1 MNPTMTDPHNNTS
14 SQQIAKAIAAR
25 LEKAIEANG
34 KASLVVCGGSSP
46 LGVFAEL
53 STIQINWGAVHI
65 TLADD
70 RLVEASDGHSNIKLV
85 SEHLLIGYVAAAKF
99 SRLQDL
105 DAGAEMPFDVVLLGM
120 GPDGHIASLFPDM
133 LDNADAFS
141 LRAPPQI
148 LTTEAKGNPLLPR
161 ITMNL
166 AMLTNCQ
173 ALLLLVK
180 GAEKKALIE
189 EVRGEAVAAPQRY
202 PVGMLLAQSKKTVQL
217 CMLD

>member
-1 MNPTMTDPHNNTS
+1 MTDLHNDTS
-14 SQQIAKAIAAR
+14 SQPLAKAIAAR
-25 LEKAIEANG
+25 LEKAIKENG

-46 LGVFAEL
+46 LDVFAEL
-53 STIQINWGAVHI
+53 ANIPINWEAVHI

-70 RLVEASDGHSNIKLV
+70 RLVQASDVHSNIKLV
-85 SEHLLIGYVAAAKF
+85 SEHLLIGYAAAAKF
-99 SRLQDL
+99 SPLQKL
-105 DAGAEMPFDVVLLGM
+105 DADAEMPFDVVLLGM

-141 LRAPPQI
+141 LRSPPQI
-148 LTTEAKGNPLLPR
+148 LTTDAKGNPLLPR

-189 EVRGEAVAAPQRY
+189 EARGEAVGAPQRY
-202 PVGMLLAQSKKTVQL
+202 PVGMLLAQSKRAVQL

>member
-1 MNPTMTDPHNNTS
+1 MIDTQNETS
-14 SQQIAKAIAAR
+14 SQRIAQAIAAR
-25 LEKAIEANG
+25 LEKAIEGGG

-46 LGVFAEL
+46 LGVFDAL
-53 STIQINWGAVHI
+53 SKIQINWEAVHI

-70 RLVEASDGHSNIKLV
+70 RLVEAANMHSNIKLV
-85 SEHLLIGYVAAAKF
+85 SEHLLIGHAAAAKF
-99 SRLQDL
+99 SALQDL
-105 DAGAEMPFDVVLLGM
+105 DVGAEMPFDVVLLGM

-133 LDNADAFS
+133 LDHADAFS

-148 LTTEAKGNPLLPR
+148 LTTDAKGNPLLPR